1 MVSFNIEEDINML
14 KKERLV
20 KIAQKV
26 NQNGIITIQEIMD
39 ELGVSDMTARR
50 DLDELEKSGKL
61 LRVHGGAQSLSF
73 SMDHELS
80 HIEKSSVQIDVE
92 LAIMGSVHQSVRSRY
107 Q

>member
-1 MVSFNIEEDINML
+1 ML

-20 KIAQKV
+20 KIAHKV

-80 HIEKSSVQIDVE
+80 HIY
-92 LAIMGSVHQSVRSRY
+92 LFRSRNY
-107 Q
+107 HSISSRTTYRKKHSCYHK